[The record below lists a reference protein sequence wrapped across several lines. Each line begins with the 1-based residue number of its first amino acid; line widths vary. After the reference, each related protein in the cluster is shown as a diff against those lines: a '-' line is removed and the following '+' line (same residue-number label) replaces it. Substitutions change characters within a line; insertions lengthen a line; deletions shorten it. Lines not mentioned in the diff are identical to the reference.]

1 LDLFGWEDEG
11 VGVEAFSFA
20 VLGVDSGTNL
30 RIIHR
35 DFEETRWKIK
45 RKRKETQRSPLLMY
59 FQTDFFVDI

>member
-1 LDLFGWEDEG
+1 
-11 VGVEAFSFA
+11 VEAFSFA